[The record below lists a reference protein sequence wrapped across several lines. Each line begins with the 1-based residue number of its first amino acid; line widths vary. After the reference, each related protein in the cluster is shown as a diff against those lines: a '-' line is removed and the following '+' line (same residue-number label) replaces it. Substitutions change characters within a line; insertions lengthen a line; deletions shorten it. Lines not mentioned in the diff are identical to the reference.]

1 MQMKH
6 VIGSVPRSRRF
17 LLALGHLA
25 FVLCLATTALAQEL
39 PPKPDPPRLVNDFVG
54 ILSGDEQQRLEQK
67 LLSFNDSTSTQ
78 VTIVIIKSTGD
89 YPPGDYAFALGR
101 AWGVGQKG
109 KNNGVVLLW
118 ATGDRKI
125 FIAPG
130 YGLEGA
136 LPDAICKRIISNILA
151 PNFKQEQYYAG
162 LDAAT
167 DEIVRRASG
176 EFEAEPDNAAHD
188 EEFPSGLLIFI
199 VIVVIIFIYLA
210 GRNRGG
216 GTGNR
221 RSGGM
226 FFPPVTTF
234 TGWGSSS
241 GGSGWG
247 GGSGG
252 GGFGG
257 FGGGSFGG
265 GGAGGDY

>member
-1 MQMKH
+1 M
-6 VIGSVPRSRRF
+6 PPTRS
-17 LLALGHLA
+17 LLRVLGHLT
-25 FVLCLATTALAQEL
+25 FVLFLTTAALAQEL

-54 ILSGDEQQRLEQK
+54 ILSGSERQQLEQK
-67 LLSFNDSTSTQ
+67 LLAFNDSTSTQ
-78 VTIVIIKSTGD
+78 ITIVIVKSTGD

-109 KNNGVVLLW
+109 KNNGVILLW

-136 LPDAICKRIISNILA
+136 LPDAICKRIISNILG
-151 PNFKQEQYYAG
+151 PNFKQEQYFAG

-167 DEIVRRASG
+167 DEIIRRASG
-176 EFEAEPDNAAHD
+176 EFEAEPKDTAKD
-188 EEFPSGLLIFI
+188 EGFPSGLLIFI
-199 VIVVIIFIYLA
+199 VIIVIIFIFLA

-216 GTGNR
+216 GKGLGR
-221 RSGGM
+221 GGGM
-226 FFPPVTTF
+226 FIPPFTTF

-247 GGSGG
+247 GGSSGG